1 MITLTAGMALFL
13 GSDRRSCSSPCVR
26 SRRVGWVACVVAV
39 LSQGSVIAPVG
50 AAPAER
56 QDARK
61 HYDEATSAFGLGRY
75 ADAAAEYEA
84 AFRLRPDPAL
94 LYNCAQSYRLAG
106 NNVRAL
112 ELYRKYVRLYGDA
125 PNADDARKHVNDLES
140 QIASDKAA
148 AANGAPALAQPSRS
162 PSVSPAN
169 PFGPSSFLGPGDVPG
184 AAAVAPPPPMPMP
197 VPTPNPAI
205 VPSGSAPGGA
215 LDLASASAPSQGQA
229 DTMPRSTVY
238 RPWLWV
244 AIGTAVIA
252 STVIVLL
259 SIRSDKDPNANLGR
273 VSGN

>member
-13 GSDRRSCSSPCVR
+13 ALDRRSCSSPCVR

-39 LSQGSVIAPVG
+39 LSQGLVIAPVG
-50 AAPAER
+50 AAPVER

-112 ELYRKYVRLYGDA
+112 ELYRNYVRLYGDA

-148 AANGAPALAQPSRS
+148 AANGAPALAQSPRS
-162 PSVSPAN
+162 PSVSPGN
-169 PFGPSSFLGPGDVPG
+169 PFGPTSSLGPGEVRG
-184 AAAVAPPPPMPMP
+184 AAAVASPPPMP
-197 VPTPNPAI
+197 VPTPNPTPMTI
-205 VPSGSAPGGA
+205 SSRSAPGGA
-215 LDLASASAPSQGQA
+215 LDLAPASAPSQGPI

-244 AIGTAVIA
+244 AIGSAVIA

-259 SIRSDKDPNANLGR
+259 STRSDKDPNATLGR

>member
-1 MITLTAGMALFL
+1 L
-13 GSDRRSCSSPCVR
+13 
-26 SRRVGWVACVVAV
+26 VAV

-106 NNVRAL
+106 NNARAL
-112 ELYRKYVRLYGDA
+112 ELYRNYVRLYGDA
-125 PNADDARKHVNDLES
+125 PNAGDARKHVNDLES

-148 AANGAPALAQPSRS
+148 AANDAPAPALAPRS

-169 PFGPSSFLGPGDVPG
+169 PFGPTSSLGPGDVPA
-184 AAAVAPPPPMPMP
+184 AAAVASPPPMPT
-197 VPTPNPAI
+197 PTPNPTI
-205 VPSGSAPGGA
+205 VSSPSAPGGA
-215 LDLASASAPSQGQA
+215 LDLASASPPSQGQA
-229 DTMPRSTVY
+229 DAIPRSTAY

-259 SIRSDKDPNANLGR
+259 STRSDTDPNATLGR